1 MHTLMRA
8 IRPSVKLALH
18 ALVKQQPKGG
28 KWISLLVVVA
38 VAVAVTALYGTYTEV
53 QIATFTN
60 CLPNLGVVLA
70 GGRSSGVIVKAIL
83 PGSFAYKDG
92 QIKQGDHLLAVN
104 DVFVHGMTCDQV
116 ANLLRHNADG
126 KIQMIVGRA
135 LKSSTSAKKHS
146 RTTIR
151 LPTDVVTNPALL
163 KNHITNLNADFGHK
177 SSVSIVTVGL
187 LTQTFVF
194 ASTERY
200 QSAIVEPSK
209 QQDVTASAPQHTGSR
224 NDELENLSSQACLVN
239 RRKVD
244 KKTVQSCLRLFPA
257 NSKIV
262 EVRHRQ
268 KLIQI
273 DFVKLNYGVNKTVL
287 RIFYSNLYIASMC

>member
-1 MHTLMRA
+1 
-8 IRPSVKLALH
+8 
-18 ALVKQQPKGG
+18 
-28 KWISLLVVVA
+28 
-38 VAVAVTALYGTYTEV
+38 LYGTYTEV

-194 ASTERY
+194 VY
-200 QSAIVEPSK
+200 QS
-209 QQDVTASAPQHTGSR
+209 SR

-262 EVRHRQ
+262 KVRHRQ